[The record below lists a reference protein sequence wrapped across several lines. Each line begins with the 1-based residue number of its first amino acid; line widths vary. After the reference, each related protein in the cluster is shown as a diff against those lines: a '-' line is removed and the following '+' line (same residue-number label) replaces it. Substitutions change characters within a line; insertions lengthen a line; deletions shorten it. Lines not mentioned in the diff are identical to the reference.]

1 MQYVKRAVH
10 AWKLWHCSEPNLSGS
25 PRRAYYAQYSRD
37 AIGGED
43 APTSL
48 AIRTRPEQAQ
58 LLPATATMALAGL
71 PAAAGGEAAGG
82 GGGSTQYE
90 TETDEASVQG

>member
-1 MQYVKRAVH
+1 MLPVV
-10 AWKLWHCSEPNLSGS
+10 GFD
-25 PRRAYYAQYSRD
+25 RRTV
-37 AIGGED
+37 GED

-48 AIRTRPEQAQ
+48 ASRTRPEQAQ

-71 PAAAGGEAAGG
+71 PAAAGGEAAAGG